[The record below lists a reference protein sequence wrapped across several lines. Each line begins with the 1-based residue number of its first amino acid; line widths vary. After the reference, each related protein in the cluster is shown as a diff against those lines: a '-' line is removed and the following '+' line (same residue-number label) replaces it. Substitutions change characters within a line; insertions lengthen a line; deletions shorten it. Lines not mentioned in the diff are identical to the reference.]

1 MHLPPHLNRQLEA
14 WYICQWLQEGAPQL
28 VFDLPNQGVWT
39 ADFSSMRAYETTAGQ
54 KFMCV
59 QVKDGM
65 TLILDRSASTE
76 DHHYNHR
83 SVTITAIPEGSDP
96 RLQNQERTCTAYSA
110 LLRELRTDSP
120 FVPPPPPGIQVSAGG
135 VHAVSDCIDIRW
147 MTAVRVC
154 AHSPLHSCYV
164 SHDR

>member
-59 QVKDGM
+59 QVKEAQSGCKVGIQ
-65 TLILDRSASTE
+65 TSGVETRPQRSA
-76 DHHYNHR
+76 
-83 SVTITAIPEGSDP
+83 
-96 RLQNQERTCTAYSA
+96 
-110 LLRELRTDSP
+110 
-120 FVPPPPPGIQVSAGG
+120 
-135 VHAVSDCIDIRW
+135 
-147 MTAVRVC
+147 
-154 AHSPLHSCYV
+154 
-164 SHDR
+164 